1 MGKKV
6 YDVTF
11 TVDSNPTEYVQR
23 IALWEGYST
32 EAHIP
37 TIIAM
42 ARSGHAPD
50 AARITVLDKVKVN

>member
-1 MGKKV
+1 MKKV
-6 YDVTF
+6 FDVTF
-11 TVDSNPTEYVQR
+11 TVDNSPTEYVQR
-23 IALWEGYST
+23 VALWEGYST

-50 AARITVLDKVKVN
+50 AERIAVVSQVEIG